1 MELNN
6 PIKTARVVTVN
17 GTITIDY
24 RTHASA
30 KLPKGRTN
38 NRFRFSTNKEDSKAA
53 LKYVEKHKFEL
64 ALAHYESLL
73 DNLENTEEVFFK
85 DIAYQALKEA
95 EINRRK
101 HDGTNDYLNIL
112 DKFVLLFFGSMLVKN
127 IQVKDVRA
135 WMLEMS
141 KLKISQRRFYKYYY
155 VLNRVM
161 AYAAENGYIISNPM
175 LHVKRSSPIFAKAES
190 KDTQYF
196 TKDEVETI
204 LNAPF
209 EGTTDRERRRHNFI
223 IAFLYIAFFTGGRTG
238 EIMALRRSD
247 IDFINK
253 TITYRTSMRKGV
265 LSTTKTGKSR
275 TVPMV
280 KRVGDV
286 LLKWLEENVKG
297 EYVFSVPNKGA
308 PYRESRVIADHMY
321 KPLLER
327 LRIPYKILYSTR
339 STFASL
345 AAERGVSM
353 LVISKCL
360 GHSDL
365 ATTQRFYI
373 RIGKLDEDISRDEL
387 EKFAA

>member
-1 MELNN
+1 MELIDI
-6 PIKTARVVTVN
+6 IKSVRIYSEN
-17 GTITIDY
+17 GAIKADY
-24 RTHASA
+24 RVHASA
-30 KLPKGRTN
+30 KLPKGKTG
-38 NRFRFSTNKEDSKAA
+38 NRFRFSTNKEDSKLA

-64 ALAHYESLL
+64 ALQHYESQF
-73 DNLENTEEVFFK
+73 DNVENKEDIFFK

-101 HDGTNDYLNIL
+101 HDGTNDYLSIL
-112 DKFVLLFFGSMLVKN
+112 DKFVLLFFGPMLVKD

-175 LHVKRSSPIFAKAES
+175 LHVKRSSPMFAKAES

-209 EGTTDRERRRHNFI
+209 KGTTDWERLRHNFI

-247 IDFINK
+247 IDFENK

-280 KRVGDV
+280 KRVEDV
-286 LLKWLEENVKG
+286 LLKWLEGNVKG
-297 EYVFSVPNKGA
+297 EYVFSVPNKGT

-321 KPLLER
+321 KPLLEQ
-327 LRIPYKILYSTR
+327 LGIPYKILYSTR

-345 AAERGVSM
+345 AAESGVSM

-360 GHSDL
+360 GHGDL
-365 ATTQRFYI
+365 STTQRFYI
-373 RIGKLDEDISRDEL
+373 RIGKLNEDISRDEL